1 MGKRL
6 TALESFHIYWFC
18 AKVKCFRHRGR
29 SLMDRTVA
37 DLNIA
42 HFKRLLETE
51 TDADK
56 RELLTRLLALEE
68 AKLAASPDTGPPA
81 GKASG
86 G

>member
-1 MGKRL
+1 
-6 TALESFHIYWFC
+6 
-18 AKVKCFRHRGR
+18 
-29 SLMDRTVA
+29 MDKSVA

-56 RELLTRLLALEE
+56 RELLTRLLAEEE
-68 AKLAASPDTGPPA
+68 AKLAALPGTGPAA

-86 G
+86 R